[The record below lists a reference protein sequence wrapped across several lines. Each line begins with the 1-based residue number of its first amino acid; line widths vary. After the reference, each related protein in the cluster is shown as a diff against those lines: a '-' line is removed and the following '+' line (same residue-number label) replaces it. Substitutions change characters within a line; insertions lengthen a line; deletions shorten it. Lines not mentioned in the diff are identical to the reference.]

1 MTLDLPNLLG
11 IIGVASILTAYF
23 LSLFRNLPT
32 DGYPYLVMNFVGG
45 SLACISSVLIEYLP
59 FVILEGTW
67 AVVSLVALVKKVR
80 NTDLFC

>member
-1 MTLDLPNLLG
+1 MTLDVPNILG
-11 IIGVASILTAYF
+11 IIGVSGILGAYF

-32 DGYPYLVMNFVGG
+32 DGYPYLVMNFVGA

-67 AVVSLVALVKKVR
+67 AAVSLVALVRKIR
-80 NTDLFC
+80 RH